1 MLEVI
6 LKKEVQNLGSKDEIV
21 KVRPGYARNFLVPQ
35 GIAVMATESNRK
47 VHAENLR
54 QRAHK
59 EAKILE
65 DAKALGEKISA
76 QVIKIGAKAG
86 ENGKIFGSVNT
97 VMLADAY
104 EKAGIPVD
112 RRQIALIGDDTIKQL
127 GNYKANIK
135 LHKEV
140 SVEVEFEVI
149 GDRKSVV

>member
-65 DAKALGEKISA
+65 DAKALAEKISA
-76 QVIKIGAKAG
+76 QVIRIGAKAG

-149 GDRKSVV
+149 GE

>member
-65 DAKALGEKISA
+65 DAKALAEKIAA

-112 RRQIALIGDDTIKQL
+112 RRQIAIIGDDNIKQL

-149 GDRKSVV
+149 GE

>member
-65 DAKALGEKISA
+65 DAKAMAEKISA

-140 SVEVEFEVI
+140 SVEVDFEVI
-149 GDRKSVV
+149 GE

>member
-65 DAKALGEKISA
+65 DAKALAEKIAA

-149 GDRKSVV
+149 GE

>member
-65 DAKALGEKISA
+65 DAKALAEKISA

-140 SVEVEFEVI
+140 SVEVDFEVI
-149 GDRKSVV
+149 GE

>member
-149 GDRKSVV
+149 GE